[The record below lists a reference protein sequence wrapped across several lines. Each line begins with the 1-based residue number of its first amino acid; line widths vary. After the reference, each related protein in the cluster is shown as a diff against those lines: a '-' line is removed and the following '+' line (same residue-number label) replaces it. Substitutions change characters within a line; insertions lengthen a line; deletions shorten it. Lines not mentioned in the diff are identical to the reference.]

1 MTPGVTEMEPFPM
14 RKAVIVLLVVF
25 GGFWMVTDPHGLAQ
39 SAQTAGSNGVAL
51 TADLFTAVIT
61 FVRDLE

>member
-1 MTPGVTEMEPFPM
+1 M
-14 RKAVIVLLVVF
+14 RKVVIVLLVAF
-25 GGFWMVTDPHGLAQ
+25 GLFWMVTDPHGLAR
-39 SAQTAGSNGVAL
+39 SAHTAGSNGAAL